1 MRHCRKG
8 FVFVFTF
15 VYLWDIVQNLENEVN
30 GIGSGVWWDT
40 VGTDK
45 SRLYLQTRTMDL
57 VRAPGKITRFVF
69 FFNLFISI
77 WYCHDPAVHFLF
89 SSKLITLV
97 SLDQHE
103 PSFHIS
109 SVMPNMVGCG
119 LIWFRIVRDGLRWSR
134 MVQYGRDGAQ
144 LFQII
149 QDCQNIGGN

>member
-1 MRHCRKG
+1 MRHCVKG

-40 VGTDK
+40 VARDK

-57 VRAPGKITRFVF
+57 VRAPGKITRFEFFKIFLFQFDIVRIQQPTF
-69 FFNLFISI
+69 FFSL
-77 WYCHDPAVHFLF
+77 
-89 SSKLITLV
+89 KLITLV

>member
-1 MRHCRKG
+1 MRHCGKG

-40 VGTDK
+40 VGKDK
-45 SRLYLQTRTMDL
+45 SRLYLQTLTMDL

-69 FFNLFISI
+69 FLNLFILI
-77 WYCHDPAVHFLF
+77 WYCQDPAAHFLF

-109 SVMPNMVGCG
+109 SVMPNMVGCC
-119 LIWFRIVRDGLRWSR
+119 LIWFRIVRDGLELSD
-134 MVQYGRDGAQ
+134 MV
-144 LFQII
+144 
-149 QDCQNIGGN
+149 